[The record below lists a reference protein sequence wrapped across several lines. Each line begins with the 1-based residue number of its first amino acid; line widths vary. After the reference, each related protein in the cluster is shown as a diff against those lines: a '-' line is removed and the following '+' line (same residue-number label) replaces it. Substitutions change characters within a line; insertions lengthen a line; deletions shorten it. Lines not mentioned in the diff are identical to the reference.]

1 MSSAKVMESLS
12 RMVAVTI
19 GKAEID
25 GRGFGEV
32 E

>member
-1 MSSAKVMESLS
+1 MLSQEVMKPLS
-12 RMVAVTI
+12 RMVAVAT
-19 GKAEID
+19 GKEERD